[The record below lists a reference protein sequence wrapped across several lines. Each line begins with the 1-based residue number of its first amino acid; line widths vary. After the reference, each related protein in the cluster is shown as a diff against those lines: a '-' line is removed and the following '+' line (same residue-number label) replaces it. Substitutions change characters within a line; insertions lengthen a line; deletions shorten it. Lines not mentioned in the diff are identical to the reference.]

1 MRSFPAT
8 SLRLSLTGLIITL
21 SASVVI
27 AQKVDYSVVSVPEE
41 GGLELTKIS
50 KNSDYVCLPEV
61 RRNINSIQWFS
72 NRVIAMVPGKEEIA
86 YLSNRNNS
94 TNIFIKDAN
103 HQGASRQRTSRTGV
117 IDFSFS
123 PDGKQLYFSEK
134 RAGQNQLFR
143 TDASTGFVCRQITGD
158 GKDYSP
164 IVDMSGEQ
172 VFFTRAEKNGTSI
185 WSYNLKNNFLSSF
198 TTGYNPAP
206 AGKNTIIVARNGGD
220 GRSEIWRINYET
232 GEEECIVS
240 DSERS
245 FTTPLLSPDGQWL
258 LFVGS
263 SKIQDQNISYRNT
276 DIYVSRLDGSELRQ
290 LTHHAAD
297 DLSPIW
303 SNDGR
308 YIYFVSQRGD
318 PNAVANI
325 WRMSFHE

>member
-1 MRSFPAT
+1 MSSYPSLLRSILGCLTIIVAT
-8 SLRLSLTGLIITL
+8 Q
-21 SASVVI
+21 AVE

-41 GGLELTKIS
+41 SGLELTKIS
-50 KNSDYVCLPEV
+50 KNSDNVCMPAIQ
-61 RRNINSIQWFS
+61 RGSNSIQWFS
-72 NRVIAMVPGKEEIA
+72 NRVLAMVPGSEEIA
-86 YLSNRNNS
+86 YLSARNNA

-123 PDGKQLYFSEK
+123 PDGKYLYFSEK

-158 GKDYSP
+158 AQDYSP
-164 IVDMSGEQ
+164 AVDKTGEQ
-172 VFFTRAEKNGTSI
+172 VFFARAEKNGTSI
-185 WSYNLKNNFLSSF
+185 WSYNLKNNFLSSY

-206 AGKNTIIVARNGGD
+206 AGKNTIIVARDGGD
-220 GRSEIWRINYET
+220 GRSEIWKINYAT

-240 DSERS
+240 DAVRS
-245 FTTPLLSPDGQWL
+245 FTSPTLSPDGRWL

-263 SKIQDQNISYRNT
+263 TGIQGDNFTYLNT
-276 DIYVSRLDGSELRQ
+276 DIYACRPDGTDLRQ

-297 DLSPIW
+297 DLSPVW
-303 SNDGR
+303 SNDGHH
-308 YIYFVSQRGD
+308 IYFVSQRGD
-318 PNAVANI
+318 ADAVANI